1 MIEDGVT
8 GFLIPS
14 GDSKKLAQQI
24 SFLLRE
30 DKIRKSMG
38 MSAFAFAPS
47 YWSLTNTIKQVSP
60 FYHQTIRKNSMNN

>member
-1 MIEDGVT
+1 MIARDVGGKPEMIEDGVT

-30 DKIRKSMG
+30 DKIRKSLG
-38 MSAFAFAPS
+38 YERICVRS
-47 YWSLTNTIKQVSP
+47 
-60 FYHQTIRKNSMNN
+60 